1 MVAGIPPITG
11 VLSDAGH
18 WTLLER
24 GRCVMRNRRVCVF
37 MCVGFVWLVGVAAE
51 AQTVDLWGTAYV
63 NCDRGQSIND
73 KLMRTLRAPYVIIVV
88 LGTCNEDVVIKRDN
102 LILRG
107 VPEYGEGAVVA
118 ASSTAILLDGVSNVS
133 IENLT
138 VQGGPETPGDIG
150 GAGIMVLFST
160 GVSVS
165 NVVVEKRPG
174 LEDEGKGM
182 MVLGSTVI
190 ISDSTFQNNNSYG
203 LQGNASS
210 LVFLGDEV
218 NFINNR
224 FEGLLLSF
232 QSSLISTAAIHANDN
247 GEHGIGLGENSSATF
262 YEPVEVTGNDVVGIG
277 VQDGSVLVLW
287 DAEVSENE
295 NGMMATNG
303 GRIRIDHRGE
313 ANVHDNDFT
322 GLSATGGGFIEFYG
336 TVEENGTD
344 GVYLHGSSATF
355 HNVTIQGNTPDVNL
369 LFGSRVDFEGTN
381 TVEDPVLCDGTVLV
395 EGDVPCS

>member
-1 MVAGIPPITG
+1 
-11 VLSDAGH
+11 
-18 WTLLER
+18 
-24 GRCVMRNRRVCVF
+24 
-37 MCVGFVWLVGVAAE
+37 
-51 AQTVDLWGTAYV
+51 
-63 NCDRGQSIND
+63 
-73 KLMRTLRAPYVIIVV
+73 
-88 LGTCNEDVVIKRDN
+88 
-102 LILRG
+102 
-107 VPEYGEGAVVA
+107 
-118 ASSTAILLDGVSNVS
+118 
-133 IENLT
+133 
-138 VQGGPETPGDIG
+138 
-150 GAGIMVLFST
+150 
-160 GVSVS
+160 
-165 NVVVEKRPG
+165 
-174 LEDEGKGM
+174 
-182 MVLGSTVI
+182 
-190 ISDSTFQNNNSYG
+190 
-203 LQGNASS
+203 
-210 LVFLGDEV
+210 
-218 NFINNR
+218 
-224 FEGLLLSF
+224 
-232 QSSLISTAAIHANDN
+232 
-247 GEHGIGLGENSSATF
+247 
-262 YEPVEVTGNDVVGIG
+262 VVGIG